1 MTTPAQASV
10 FSSRDAREAW
20 LKDLEAQT
28 ALHRQRKAAR
38 LTARAKAIGLK
49 RRREH
54 RESGLVARSETGN
67 VRLETFES
75 RWHSQRAKGAQ
86 SLFKRVRDC
95 GNPNGH
101 RIELTC
107 RGCAKKIKM
116 PVGCGQ
122 TSFCSGCRAREI
134 QDTRVK
140 LLAKFEGITDKA
152 RRAGLMARRRR
163 HQAGGRFGLR
173 FATFTAPHVG
183 LPGERIA
190 SLYRAWPR
198 FLRMLRDEL
207 RPKLS
212 HETTEV
218 WVEGKDGEL
227 IQQTLWNMFQLQR
240 VTEWTPGAD
249 AFGHPHFHAL
259 IFSPYLDQ
267 ELLERLWR
275 RAYNAANGTRHE
287 RLMVDVRAAHGSLH
301 SAIDEVCKYLVK
313 DWELGAGRVSADV
326 MAQVY
331 VAFDGRRR
339 RQASAG
345 LGRFALAIVK
355 QCPCCHHES
364 ERGHWARVT
373 VAHRLTDSLKGPRLP
388 WAQGPPVPPAA
399 SDAELSTLEW
409 MHQRSA
415 ELHHDRWLAT
425 PEGVAFVAERR
436 RALIGMA
443 PPRLEPGGAPDAT
456 RPALPTSR
464 R

>member
-1 MTTPAQASV
+1 M
-10 FSSRDAREAW
+10 
-20 LKDLEAQT
+20 
-28 ALHRQRKAAR
+28 
-38 LTARAKAIGLK
+38 
-49 RRREH
+49 
-54 RESGLVARSETGN
+54 ARSETGN
-67 VRLETFES
+67 VRGVSFES
-75 RWHSQRAKGAQ
+75 QWHLKRAKGAET
-86 SLFKRVRDC
+86 LFQRVRMC
-95 GNPNGH
+95 GDPDGY
-101 RIELTC
+101 RIDLSC
-107 RGCAKKIKM
+107 RGCAGKLSM

-122 TSFCSGCRAREI
+122 TAFCAECRGREI

-152 RRAGLMARRRR
+152 RRAGLMSRNRRN
-163 HQAGGRFGLR
+163 QAGGRFGLR
-173 FATFTAPHVG
+173 FMTLTAPHVG

-190 SLYRAWPR
+190 ALYRAWPR
-198 FLRMLRDEL
+198 FLRMLRDAL

-212 HETTEV
+212 EEKVDV

-259 IFSPYLDQ
+259 IFSPFIDQ
-267 ELLERLWR
+267 ALLEQLWR

-287 RLMVDVRAAHGSLH
+287 RMVVDVRAAHGSLH

-313 DWELGAGRVSADV
+313 DWELGAGRVAADV

-355 QCPCCHHES
+355 ACPCCGHES

-388 WAQGPPVPPAA
+388 WAQGPPPPPAA
-399 SDAELSTLEW
+399 DGADLSTLEW
-409 MHQRSA
+409 MARRAA
-415 ELHHDRWLAT
+415 ELHHNKWLAS
-425 PEGVAFVAERR
+425 PEGVAFVASRR
-436 RALIGMA
+436 RALLA
-443 PPRLEPGGAPDAT
+443 VVR
-456 RPALPTSR
+456 
-464 R
+464 